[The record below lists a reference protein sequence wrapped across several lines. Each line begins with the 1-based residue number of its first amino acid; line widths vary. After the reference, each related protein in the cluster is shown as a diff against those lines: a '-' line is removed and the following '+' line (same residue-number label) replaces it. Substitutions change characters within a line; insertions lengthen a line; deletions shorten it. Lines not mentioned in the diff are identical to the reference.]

1 MQYKYI
7 CMHGD
12 TFSPKTLPFWKLTW
26 NLKMI
31 LCKRNHITK
40 VPRYPIFSGFQ
51 TTSFQGPRRD
61 TSTRLA
67 SRRYWPRPC
76 LVKVSEVF
84 SGKKLG
90 ISTPG
95 IFFQWKGYSELGCF
109 FQYTGNFKDII
120 LFECCAWLCVT
131 IWNVHILGGSSNR
144 PQKKAASLP
153 TNIPWSKV
161 PGTSMKGMPDKM
173 AAVKTLVT
181 GMLSKPS
188 LGKTASS
195 ADAFRISPK
204 EASSLCE
211 TN

>member
-1 MQYKYI
+1 MK
-7 CMHGD
+7 
-12 TFSPKTLPFWKLTW
+12 
-26 NLKMI
+26 
-31 LCKRNHITK
+31 
-40 VPRYPIFSGFQ
+40 
-51 TTSFQGPRRD
+51 
-61 TSTRLA
+61 
-67 SRRYWPRPC
+67 
-76 LVKVSEVF
+76 
-84 SGKKLG
+84 
-90 ISTPG
+90 
-95 IFFQWKGYSELGCF
+95 
-109 FQYTGNFKDII
+109 
-120 LFECCAWLCVT
+120 CAYFGWLR
-131 IWNVHILGGSSNR
+131 GSSNSNR
-144 PQKKAASLP
+144 P